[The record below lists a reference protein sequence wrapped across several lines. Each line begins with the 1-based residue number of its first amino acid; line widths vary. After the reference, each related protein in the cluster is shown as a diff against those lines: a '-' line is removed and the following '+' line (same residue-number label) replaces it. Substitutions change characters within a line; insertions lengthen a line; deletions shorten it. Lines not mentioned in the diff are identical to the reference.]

1 MRRLLCATVA
11 GALLVSACAPKKPT
25 IAPTGPQFPEFVFPA
40 PTGTAPASQATDQRD
55 AWNAL
60 QSGNIGG
67 ADKQLSRLLQRSPS
81 DASLVAGLGYVSL
94 AKRDLSQALTR
105 FDQAV
110 TLQPSLASALVGKGL
125 ALVQLG
131 RAGEAIGAF
140 EAAQR
145 ADPALD
151 LTTRIEAL
159 RFRTVDESISRART
173 AAAAGRIDDA
183 KAAYAQAL
191 TASPDSALLLR
202 ELGVVERKA
211 GNVEQARAHLERA
224 ATVDPRDR
232 VTQVALGELFESEG
246 DLAAATRAYEAAQAI
261 EATPDISARLAAIR
275 ERADL
280 ARLPAEF
287 RSIPTR
293 STVTRGD
300 LAALI
305 GVRLP
310 ALLRGATPRPPS
322 VVTDIRDHWAAPWIA
337 PVLHARVMESY
348 PNHTF
353 QPRDE
358 IRRLDLAVAAS
369 RVLDLIAAQEPTR
382 AAQWSGKSVPLVD
395 LPPSHSAFKDV
406 SRAVAAGIL
415 DAQNRAFDPTRLVTG
430 AEAQEMVTRL
440 ERLAGAAARGAQR

>member
-1 MRRLLCATVA
+1 MRRLLCATVV

-60 QSGNIGG
+60 QSGNISG
-67 ADKQLSRLLQRSPS
+67 ADKQLSRLLRRSPS
-81 DASLVAGLGYVSL
+81 DASLVAGLAYVSL

-131 RAGEAIGAF
+131 RASEAIGAF
-140 EAAQR
+140 ESAQKS
-145 ADPALD
+145 DPALD
-151 LTTRIEAL
+151 LTARIEAL
-159 RFRTVDESISRART
+159 RFRAVDASISRART
-173 AAAAGRIDDA
+173 AAAAGRIADA
-183 KAAYAQAL
+183 RDAYAQAL
-191 TASPDSALLLR
+191 SASPDSALLLR
-202 ELGVVERKA
+202 ELAMVERKA
-211 GNVEQARAHLERA
+211 GNVQQARAHLERA

-261 EATPDISARLAAIR
+261 EATPDISARLAAVR

-280 ARLPAEF
+280 ARLPEEF

-322 VVTDIRDHWAAPWIA
+322 LVTDIRDHWAAAWIA
-337 PVLHARVMESY
+337 PVLHAGVMDPY

-369 RVLDLIAAQEPTR
+369 RVLDLITAQEPTR
-382 AAQWSGKSVPLVD
+382 AARWFGKAVALVD
-395 LPPSHSAFKDV
+395 LPPSHPAFNDV
-406 SRAVAAGIL
+406 SRAVAAGVL
-415 DAQNRAFDPTRLVTG
+415 EAPNRAFDPTRLVTG

-440 ERLAGAAARGAQR
+440 EQLAGASARGAQR

>member
-1 MRRLLCATVA
+1 MRRLLVATVV
-11 GALLVSACAPKKPT
+11 GTLLVAGCAPKKVT
-25 IAPTGPQFPEFVFPA
+25 VAPTAAQYPDYVFPA
-40 PTGTAPASQATDQRD
+40 PIETAPASQATDQRD

-67 ADKQLSRLLQRSPS
+67 ADKQLTRLLRRSPS
-81 DASLVAGLGYVSL
+81 DPSLVAGLGYVSL

-110 TLQPSLASALVGKGL
+110 TLRPSLASALVGKGL

-145 ADPALD
+145 ADPTLD

-159 RFRTVDESISRART
+159 RFRAVDESISRART
-173 AAAAGRIDDA
+173 AAAAGKIDEA
-183 KAAYAQAL
+183 RAAYSQAL
-191 TASPDSALLLR
+191 SASPDSALLLR
-202 ELGVVERKA
+202 ELAILERKA
-211 GNVEQARAHLERA
+211 GNTEQARTHLERA

-261 EATPDISARLAAIR
+261 EETPDVGARLAAIR

-280 ARLPAEF
+280 ARLPEEF

-293 STVTRGD
+293 STATRGD
-300 LAALI
+300 LAALL

-310 ALLRGATPRPPS
+310 GLLRGAPPRPPTL
-322 VVTDIRDHWAAPWIA
+322 VTDTRGHWAAPWIA
-337 PVLHARVMESY
+337 HVLHAGVMDPY

-369 RVLDLIAAQEPTR
+369 RVLDLITTLEPTR
-382 AAQWSGKSVPLVD
+382 AARWTGRSVALVD
-395 LPPSHSAFKDV
+395 LPPSHPAFKDV
-406 SRAVAAGIL
+406 NRAVAAGVL
-415 DAQNRAFDPTRLVTG
+415 DAPNRAFDPTRLVTG
-430 AEAQEMVTRL
+430 AEAQEAVARL
-440 ERLAGAAARGAQR
+440 ERLAGTSARGAQR